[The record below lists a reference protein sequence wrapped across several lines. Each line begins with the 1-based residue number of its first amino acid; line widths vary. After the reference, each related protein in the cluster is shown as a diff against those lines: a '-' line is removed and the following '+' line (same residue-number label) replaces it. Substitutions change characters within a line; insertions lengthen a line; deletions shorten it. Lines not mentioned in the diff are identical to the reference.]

1 MAAVVTGT
9 ERRVAA
15 VVQTP
20 QLLAQLSAIHDAAAP
35 ETSDGCTGDGRRANA
50 GAAQGDSCAHRPRMY
65 RYSCTRRWLPTSR
78 TRGPCRRNRPQSIGR
93 WAQQGTTRS
102 CTAAARSRW
111 PSDELASTRSRAVH
125 APSDRDRE
133 SVRGGEGYVCGKR
146 LADRR
151 AHRFQDRQAAGALQR
166 PTDRMRQARAFTA
179 RTALSGTACA
189 KSTAGVMVASSP
201 CKSLADT

>member
-35 ETSDGCTGDGRRANA
+35 ETSDGCTGDSRRANA

-78 TRGPCRRNRPQSIGR
+78 TRGSCRRNRRQSIGR

-133 SVRGGEGYVCGKR
+133 SVRGGRVTSVVTGLPIDEHIDSRTGKPLEPCR
-146 LADRR
+146 
-151 AHRFQDRQAAGALQR
+151 GQR
-166 PTDRMRQARAFTA
+166 IE
-179 RTALSGTACA
+179 CA
-189 KSTAGVMVASSP
+189 KHAHSQRAP
-201 CKSLADT
+201 H

>member
-1 MAAVVTGT
+1 M
-9 ERRVAA
+9 
-15 VVQTP
+15 QTP

-78 TRGPCRRNRPQSIGR
+78 TRGSCQRNRRQSIGR
-93 WAQQGTTRS
+93 RGTTRS
-102 CTAAARSRW
+102 CTAAARSRC
-111 PSDELASTRSRAVH
+111 PSDELVSTRSRAVH

-133 SVRGGEGYVCGKR
+133 SVRGGEGYVCGNG

-151 AHRFQDRQAAGALQR
+151 AHRFRDRQAAGALQR
-166 PTDRMRQARAFTA
+166 PTDQMRQARAFTA

-201 CKSLADT
+201 CKSRSDT